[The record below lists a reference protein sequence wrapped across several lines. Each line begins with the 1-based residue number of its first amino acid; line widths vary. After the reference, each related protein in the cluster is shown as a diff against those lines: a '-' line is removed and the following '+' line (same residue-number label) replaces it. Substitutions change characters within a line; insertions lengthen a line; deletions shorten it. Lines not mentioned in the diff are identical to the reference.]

1 MTENEKWAEK
11 LSKSC
16 DVSPKFL
23 QSALEE
29 LSESCYG
36 DAPKAREL
44 IAELTGACHFN
55 ADELGK
61 FIKGVSRN
69 CPMDMNGLRREIIK
83 AEGKKEEILTAPDRV
98 LKKGFQQSTH

>member
-1 MTENEKWAEK
+1 MTESEKWAEK

-16 DVSPKFL
+16 DVSSKFL

-36 DAPKAREL
+36 DTATARSL
-44 IAELTGACHFN
+44 IEELTTACHLN
-55 ADELGK
+55 SEELGR
-61 FIKGVSRN
+61 FVKGVSRN
-69 CPMDMNGLRREIIK
+69 CPMDIKQLQKEILAAK
-83 AEGKKEEILTAPDRV
+83 GRKEEILTAPDRV